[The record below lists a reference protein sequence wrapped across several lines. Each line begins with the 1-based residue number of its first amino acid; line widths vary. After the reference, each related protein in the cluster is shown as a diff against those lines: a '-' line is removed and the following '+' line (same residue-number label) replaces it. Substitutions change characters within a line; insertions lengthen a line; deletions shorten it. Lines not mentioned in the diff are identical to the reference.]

1 MQKKRLVTMKT
12 IRLINLENM
21 DLKELTS
28 IWNRCW
34 RGYYFDMTY
43 TPEHMRVWLHLSQVN
58 LRHSRAI
65 VIDDQ
70 IAGFALLSVF
80 GNEGWIAG
88 TSLDPNYRGK
98 GLFKPLMLAQLNAAA
113 CLGLKRVYLE
123 VLIQNHALKV
133 YQSVG
138 FKQVRQLSIYRT
150 PKSEFSFTCTKK
162 FDASHLELV
171 SIEPYFEGRR
181 RAFFY
186 PAWQRKEEYLKRY
199 SNFSALM
206 NRNRTA
212 GVLYVGDKNAPCL
225 DAWSATEVGA
235 EELISCVLAC
245 LNSSSS
251 LLFSLTNQPE
261 DWIVAFLR
269 ANGVDPNEKQ
279 LEMSIELS

>member
-1 MQKKRLVTMKT
+1 MKT
-12 IRLINLENM
+12 IRLINLQNISL
-21 DLKELTS
+21 DDLTS

-43 TPEHMRVWLHLSQVN
+43 SPEHMRAWLHLSQVN
-58 LRHSRAI
+58 LQHSKAI
-65 VIDDQ
+65 VVDGR

-88 TSLDPNYRGK
+88 TSVDPNYRGK
-98 GLFKPLMLAQLNAAA
+98 GLFKPLMFAQLNSAAR
-113 CLGLKRVYLE
+113 LGLKRIYLE
-123 VLIQNHALKV
+123 VLIQNHAHKV

-138 FKQVRQLSIYRT
+138 FKRVRQLNIYRT
-150 PKSEFSFTCTKK
+150 PKSQLEFIHHQK
-162 FDASHLELV
+162 FESPEFDSVSLGEYFAS
-171 SIEPYFEGRR
+171 RR
-181 RAFFY
+181 HAFFY

-199 SNFSALM
+199 SNYLALL
-206 NRNRTA
+206 NKQRTA
-212 GVLYVGDKNAPCL
+212 GVLYAGENNAPCL

-235 EELISCVLAC
+235 EGLITFVSASLFA
-245 LNSSSS
+245 NTN